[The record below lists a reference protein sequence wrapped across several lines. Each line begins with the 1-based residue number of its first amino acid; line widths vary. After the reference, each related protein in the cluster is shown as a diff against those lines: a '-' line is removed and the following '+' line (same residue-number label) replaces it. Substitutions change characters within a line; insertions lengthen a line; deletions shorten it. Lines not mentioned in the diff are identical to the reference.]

1 MGQWNIIDSLNP
13 HTKGQLIFDKG
24 GKNAQGEKKVS
35 SASDVG
41 KVGGHSC
48 TSMKFEHTLIPHTKI
63 NSKWLNNLNIRH
75 NTIKLLEENIG
86 SILRHKCY
94 QCFP

>member
-1 MGQWNIIDSLNP
+1 MGQWNIIDSSDINP

-24 GKNAQGEKKVS
+24 GKNAQWEKKVS

-41 KVGGHSC
+41 KAGTLSC
-48 TSMKFEHTLIPHTKI
+48 TSMKFEHILIPHTKI
-63 NSKWLNNLNIRH
+63 NSKWLNNLNIRR

-86 SILRHKCY
+86 SIL
-94 QCFP
+94 